1 MLILVLLSSLFFG
14 GAGDDGERTTDG
26 RAHSSSAETRLTAGE
41 LLSFT
46 SAGGI
51 QRETAAGA
59 AVWKRR
65 RRRGGEG
72 RRGGEEAAASVD
84 IVHGSSDDGCGV
96 ARGPV
101 LVTQVHHTSVLW
113 KTTFNCSGK
122 WAILPNG
129 PNAYLYLEP
138 ILTRKATQNELSKQQ
153 LEIKTWCLACQHQS
167 IHCQICTL

>member
-1 MLILVLLSSLFFG
+1 M
-14 GAGDDGERTTDG
+14 TTDG

-65 RRRGGEG
+65 RRRRGEG

-101 LVTQVHHTSVLW
+101 LVTQVQLTIEVFYGRQPLIALGNEWAVLR
-113 KTTFNCSGK
+113 KCLH
-122 WAILPNG
+122 LPRANI
-129 PNAYLYLEP
+129 NLESNP
-138 ILTRKATQNELSKQQ
+138 KRAE
-153 LEIKTWCLACQHQS
+153 
-167 IHCQICTL
+167 